1 MFRNF
6 TLQFLF
12 SLALAVAVGSQA
24 VHAATPDSDV
34 LFIFDASASMS
45 RKTLKGK
52 RKIDVAKAAFVRMI
66 NKLPE
71 SGNIKVGLM
80 AYGHRIAAGR
90 PYCCRDIEVV
100 VPVNSMNRKLLSA
113 TVRKFRPR
121 GKTPIARSL
130 LLAGATLRKLQTD
143 RQKVVVL
150 LTDGIETCG
159 GDPRQAAAALRK
171 LGLKVDFYVI
181 GFDLPARQVKP
192 IKAIAEAGG
201 GTFLNAK
208 DSDKLQKAFEV
219 VEEAIQNPSK
229 KPAKP
234 KRRATAWFFD
244 DFKGEGLVDH
254 WKVENR
260 DDDAHIV
267 ENGALTL
274 VANTPGSVEKG
285 TIPNFLRLNKPLP
298 AGDWTMTIQLRAR
311 IQTAKETIVFGLHRD
326 KHNYILA
333 APTYYTGGYHGVCD
347 VVAVKMTKG
356 KKAELRQRAYDKHSY
371 VNDIERFKSFPQP
384 MLLRLEK
391 RGRGYTV
398 FYGFEVEDKKTKE
411 KLKWTSVGKLTS
423 LRAKGQLVLGFYQ
436 REKVAGESSINVDW
450 VRIDRNE

>member
-1 MFRNF
+1 
-6 TLQFLF
+6 
-12 SLALAVAVGSQA
+12 
-24 VHAATPDSDV
+24 
-34 LFIFDASASMS
+34 MS

-52 RKIDVAKAAFVRMI
+52 RKIDAAKAAFVRMV

-71 SGNIKVGLM
+71 SGNVKVGLM

-90 PYCCRDIEVV
+90 PQCCRDIELV
-100 VPVNSMNRKLLSA
+100 VPVNAINRKLLSA
-113 TVRKFRPR
+113 KVQKFLPR
-121 GKTPIARSL
+121 GKTPIASSL

-159 GDPRQAAAALRK
+159 GDPRQAAATLRK
-171 LGLKVDFYVI
+171 LGMKVDFYVI

-208 DSDKLQKAFEV
+208 DSDKLEQAFEV
-219 VEEAIQNPSK
+219 VEKAIQK

-234 KRRATAWFFD
+234 KRRATAYFFD
-244 DFKGEGLVDH
+244 DFKGEGLADH

-260 DDDAHIV
+260 DDDARIV

-274 VANTPGSVEKG
+274 VANAPGSLENG
-285 TIPNFLRLNKPLP
+285 TVTNLMRLNKPLP
-298 AGDWTMTIQLRAR
+298 AGDWTMTMQVRAR
-311 IQTAKETIVFGLHRD
+311 IQTERESIVFGLHQD
-326 KHNYILA
+326 KQNCVVA
-333 APTYYTGGYHGVCD
+333 AATFYNFAFHGRCD
-347 VVAVKMTKG
+347 IAAVKMAKG
-356 KKAELRQRAYDKHSY
+356 KKSVVGKTIHDNRNGATVA
-371 VNDIERFKSFPQP
+371 ERFKSFPQP
-384 MLLRLEK
+384 LLLRLEK

-398 FYGFEVEDKKTKE
+398 SYGFEYEDKKTK
-411 KLKWTSVGKLTS
+411 KKQLKWTSVGKLTS
-423 LRAKGQLVLGFYQ
+423 LRAKGQLVLGFHQ